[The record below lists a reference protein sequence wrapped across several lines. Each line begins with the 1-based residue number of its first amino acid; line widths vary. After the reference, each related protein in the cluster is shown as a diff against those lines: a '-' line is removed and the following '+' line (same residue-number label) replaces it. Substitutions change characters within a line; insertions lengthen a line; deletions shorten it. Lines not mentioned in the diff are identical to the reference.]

1 MHSHEASLEGV
12 VEGVVVRVSD
22 GEVTNDLEPLAE
34 VSVPELVASG
44 EGLEGSLVD
53 DEAFLEGGVGFGD
66 EVAPPELEAEGVSE
80 DLFLVDEVF
89 LGRVEILGDSH
100 SFRSTMRE
108 GSLLGNGLR
117 IAWLVS

>member
-1 MHSHEASLEGV
+1 MHRHEPTFESV
-12 VEGVVVRVSD
+12 VEGVVLWVSH
-22 GEVTNDLEPLAE
+22 GEVPDDLEPLAE

-53 DEAFLEGGVGFGD
+53 DEALFEGGLGFGD

-89 LGRVEILGDSH
+89 LGRVEILGDCH
-100 SFRSTMRE
+100 YR
-108 GSLLGNGLR
+108 LLDLR
-117 IAWLVS
+117 LKEIKVETLVFV